1 MSIVTGEIMRIVTVL
16 AWMALFTSAGA
27 YSQTSAQSSGADL
40 PANTATKIDPAKEA
54 DIRRLLDVTGAAGL
68 ATQMMDQMEHGIR
81 PLMTSSLPPGEYRE
95 KLVELFFEK
104 FKSKIDSNQLIA
116 LIIPIYD
123 KYYTHAEIK
132 SLIEFY
138 ESPVGKKVATS
149 MPKVLAESQAAG
161 GQWGQQIGRDS
172 MIEVLQEHPDL
183 RQALESA
190 KANPQQ

>member
-1 MSIVTGEIMRIVTVL
+1 MRIVTVL
-16 AWMALFTSAGA
+16 AWMALFASAGA
-27 YSQTSAQSSGADL
+27 YSQSSAQSSGADL
-40 PANTATKIDPAKEA
+40 PANAATKIDPAKEA

-81 PLMTSSLPPGEYRE
+81 PLMTNSLPPGEYRE

-161 GQWGQQIGRDS
+161 GQWGRQIGRDS

>member
-1 MSIVTGEIMRIVTVL
+1 MRISTVL
-16 AWMALFTSAGA
+16 AAVVLFTCVGA
-27 YSQTSAQSSGADL
+27 YSQSSTQSSGA
-40 PANTATKIDPAKEA
+40 PPTAATKIDPAKEA

-68 ATQMMDQMEHGIR
+68 ATQMMGQMEQGIR
-81 PLMTSSLPPGEYRE
+81 PMMTNSLPPGEYRE
-95 KLVELFFEK
+95 KLIDLFFEK
-104 FKSKIDSNQLIA
+104 FHSKVDSNQLIA
-116 LIIPIYD
+116 LIVPIYD

-132 SLIEFY
+132 TLIQFY

-149 MPKVLAESQAAG
+149 MPKVMAESQAVG

-190 KANPQQ
+190 KASPQQ